1 MATVGYLFPGQGA
14 QYVGMGKD
22 VYDNF
27 SCARDIF
34 HQANDLLGF
43 DIAQLCFEGPADKLK
58 ETENSQPAILTT
70 SIAIF
75 SAINPLLSRNFN
87 SEITQGD
94 SSGAQAS
101 RPQAMAGLSL
111 GEYCALVGAESISFP
126 DAVRLV
132 RKRGE
137 FMRDAAAECPG
148 GMASIIGLSYG
159 EVEKICQE
167 CGVEIANL
175 NCPGQIVISG
185 KNNLLSQA
193 TDRAKN
199 SGAKKVILL
208 DVSGAFHSSLMDA
221 ASLRMEEEL
230 RDVDI
235 FSPQVSVISNVTAKP
250 ESGPEEIRGNLVT
263 QINHFTRWEESM
275 KFLISSGVNRFL
287 EIGPGKVLKGLMRR
301 IEPTAEVY
309 NIETSED
316 MANLK

>member
-34 HQANDLLGF
+34 HQASDLLGF
-43 DIAQLCFEGPADKLK
+43 DIAQLCFEGPADRLK

-87 SEITQGD
+87 SERTKGEF
-94 SSGAQAS
+94 SGTQAS
-101 RPQAMAGLSL
+101 ALQAVAGLSL
-111 GEYCALVGAESISFP
+111 GEYCALVGAESISFL

-137 FMRDAAAECPG
+137 FMRDAAVEFPG
-148 GMASIIGLSYG
+148 GMVSIIGLPY
-159 EVEKICQE
+159 EKVDKICQE
-167 CGVEIANL
+167 CGTEIANL

-185 KNNLLSQA
+185 KNDALSQA
-193 TDRAKN
+193 TDKAK
-199 SGAKKVILL
+199 SKGAKKVIFL
-208 DVSGAFHSSLMDA
+208 DVSGAFHSSLMNT

-230 RDVDI
+230 RNVNI
-235 FSPQVSVISNVTAKP
+235 SSPKVSVISNVTAKP
-250 ESGPEEIRGNLVT
+250 ENSPEEIRSNLVT

-275 KFLISSGVNRFL
+275 KFLISSGINKFL

-301 IEPTAEVY
+301 IAPTVEVY
-309 NIETSED
+309 SIETGED
-316 MANLK
+316 IANLK